1 MPDQATMDEQGM
13 KGFQMVVWHG
23 VYAPKG
29 TPAAVIDKLNG
40 AVRAGLN
47 NAAFQARMKDLGADV
62 VPEAKRTPQGLKTWL
77 QAETERLGGVIR
89 SAGTY
94 AD

>member
-1 MPDQATMDEQGM
+1 
-13 KGFQMVVWHG
+13 
-23 VYAPKG
+23 
-29 TPAAVIDKLNG
+29 
-40 AVRAGLN
+40 
-47 NAAFQARMKDLGADV
+47 MKDLGAEV

-77 QAETERLGGVIR
+77 QAETDRLGAVIR